1 MWLSEGGGCLPGRG
15 NSMCTAL
22 FKEGSGS
29 NVPGVISI
37 SGRVLGHEV
46 RELAGDRRQ
55 NLEHLRGHCK
65 NLGYYSE
72 RSGEPLEGPGLRND
86 MI

>member
-1 MWLSEGGGCLPGRG
+1 MHSLVQGRIG
-15 NSMCTAL
+15 D
-22 FKEGSGS
+22 

-46 RELAGDRRQ
+46 KELAGDRRQ
-55 NLEHLRGHCK
+55 TLGLLRGHCK
-65 NLGYYSE
+65 NLRYYSE
-72 RSGEPLEGPGLRND
+72 GSGEPLGGPGLRNY